1 MTPPSSR
8 ATSRSRRASPSP
20 QASEG
25 IDPGTILK
33 PWLRT
38 AGQGAYTQG
47 SANVAVQAK
56 GVFAWERRSGKK
68 TYVYFK
74 TVDGEVKS
82 NSVVIAAR

>member
-1 MTPPSSR
+1 
-8 ATSRSRRASPSP
+8 
-20 QASEG
+20 
-25 IDPGTILK
+25 
-33 PWLRT
+33 LRT